1 LTGGVSISRRD
12 SNDCDGSTRDLE
24 GWLVTCEHGARRI
37 IRIEKDGSITLIADS
52 YRGQAAH
59 LAEPRGGEVRRRGTE
74 SRLTLI

>member
-37 IRIEKDGSITLIADS
+37 IRIEKDGSITVIADS
-52 YRGQAAH
+52 DKGKRVNA
-59 LAEPRGGEVRRRGTE
+59 PNDVVVTSGGAVPNPG
-74 SRLTLI
+74 